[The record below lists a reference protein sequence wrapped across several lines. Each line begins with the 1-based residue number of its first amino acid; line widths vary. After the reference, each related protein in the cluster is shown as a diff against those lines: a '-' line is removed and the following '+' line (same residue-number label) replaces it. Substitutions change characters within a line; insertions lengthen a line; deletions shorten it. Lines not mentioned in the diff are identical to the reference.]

1 LKARPYEKWGANF
14 MAFINEFA
22 VSMSLYLMFLLTDHT
37 ETQINPGHDHL
48 KQLDVTKFRICIAWA
63 LAVLLLFT
71 ILINFFFS
79 SLHMLKY
86 LVRSLR
92 NHLKRAK
99 LQQSK
104 KNSYIVKEF
113 S

>member
-1 LKARPYEKWGANF
+1 
-14 MAFINEFA
+14 
-22 VSMSLYLMFLLTDHT
+22 MFLLTDQT
-37 ETQINPGHDHL
+37 ETQINPGHDPY
-48 KQLDVTKFRICIAWA
+48 KQHDVAKYRICIAWA

-79 SLHMLKY
+79 SLHMMKY

-92 NHLKRAK
+92 NHFERAK